1 MTVKHLFP
9 AVEPSLNLDFANSK
23 KLDPR
28 ITFTRSSTGT
38 YVDSNGVIKTA
49 AANEAR
55 FDHDPVSGSSLGL
68 LVEESRTNEILNSQV
83 FTSGYNRSGL
93 NVITQNTT
101 VTTPEGLTDGVG
113 VITESSGGTTHQFY
127 EASSAQITGI
137 RTYSIFVKPNGRNY
151 CVLMTSSFT
160 HDLVNGTT
168 LGSASGEFVSAT
180 TTKFPN
186 GWVRCTLTQNHSN
199 TYDQF
204 NFKLAKDGLNDYS
217 YSGDG
222 VSGVYVWGAQL
233 EAGSFP
239 TSYIPTSGST
249 VTRSADVASMTG
261 TNFSSWYS
269 QTAGSFIATWDQPV
283 NSSNAL
289 TIIAEGGSAFDFT
302 IWTYNGLPQFATYLS
317 HISQNNYAQSPSVA
331 IPINTLQTIGGS
343 YDSAGVTAALNGN
356 TPVTS
361 GSSTAVSE
369 GATLIRFGARNSGIF
384 YINGHLARFTYYPF
398 RLTDAQLQALT
409 L

>member
-55 FDHDPVSGSSLGL
+55 FDHDGATGSSLGL
-68 LVEESRTNEILNSQV
+68 LVEESRTNTLVYSDDIATQLNFVSNA
-83 FTSGYNRSGL
+83 SIASN
-93 NVITQNTT
+93 T
-101 VTTPEGLTDGVG
+101 VTAPDSTSNADT
-113 VITESSGGTTHQFY
+113 ITFTAAGYVRTSSNNIAISG
-127 EASSAQITGI
+127 SIWS
-137 RTYSIFVKPNGRNY
+137 YSIFLKAGTVSSGTIDYNGRAS
-151 CVLMTSSFT
+151 CAFDLTAETVSFT
-160 HDLVNGTT
+160 IGAAGTAGGGIDK
-168 LGSASGEFVSAT
+168 LG
-180 TTKFPN
+180 N
-186 GWVRCTLTQNHSN
+186 GWYR
-199 TYDQF
+199 
-204 NFKLAKDGLNDYS
+204 
-217 YSGDG
+217 
-222 VSGVYVWGAQL
+222 VYVVYDATSNINRGVRIISPSAGTLHAWGIQN

-239 TSYIPTSGST
+239 TSYIATSGST

-317 HISQNNYAQSPSVA
+317 HINQNNYAQSPSVA

-361 GSSTAVSE
+361 GSSTTINE

-398 RLTDAQLQALT
+398 RLTNAQLQALT